1 MTDSPPASFY
11 GHNEFD
17 LRNLWR
23 GGEGRGLCEI
33 YHRSVPISEPRG
45 DFGGRMGLYELLEV
59 VRGGCGVR
67 RDGEGGRMAREEVPR
82 GMRGLVGWYGSG
94 EWGGGGRWEK

>member
-1 MTDSPPASFY
+1 MTHPPPASFY

-33 YHRSVPISEPRG
+33 YHRVVPVSEPRG
-45 DFGGRMGLYELLEV
+45 DFAGRMGLYELLEV
-59 VRGGCGVR
+59 VRGGCGVW
-67 RDGEGGRMAREEVPR
+67 GEGRQEMVSEGVGGVVWGWGEMGRLE
-82 GMRGLVGWYGSG
+82 G
-94 EWGGGGRWEK
+94 